1 MQAPSKEEILKKI
14 EDPNTVTEVV
24 NKFFGEL
31 DKANTGF
38 ITKEDYLKKSEEFA
52 KEKFAG
58 LPHHEPTPEQ
68 KAKFLKFVDENTL
81 SVNIR
86 RLRKKIEQDPK
97 NPIYIITVFGIG
109 YIFGE

>member
-52 KEKFAG
+52 KEKAAG
-58 LPHHEPTPEQ
+58 LPHHKPPTEQ
-68 KAKFLKFVDENTL
+68 KAKLIKFVDENT
-81 SVNIR
+81 VDV
-86 RLRKKIEQDPK
+86 KISKEALTKILTGVFKGIAEHIKQ
-97 NPIYIITVFGIG
+97 NP
-109 YIFGE
+109 

>member
-24 NKFFGEL
+24 NKFFDEL

-38 ITKEDYLKKSEEFA
+38 ITKEDYLKKSQEFA

-68 KAKFLKFVDENTL
+68 KAKFLKFVDANT
-81 SVNIR
+81 VDG
-86 RLRKKIEQDPK
+86 KISKEALTKILTGVFKGIAEHIKQ
-97 NPIYIITVFGIG
+97 NP
-109 YIFGE
+109 

>member
-24 NKFFGEL
+24 NKFFDEL

-38 ITKEDYLKKSEEFA
+38 ITKEDYLKKSQEFA

-68 KAKFLKFVDENTL
+68 KAKFLKFVDENT
-81 SVNIR
+81 VDG
-86 RLRKKIEQDPK
+86 KISKEALTKILTGVFKGIAEHIKQ
-97 NPIYIITVFGIG
+97 NP
-109 YIFGE
+109 